1 MQNPTTPMLLL
12 VTAGC
17 AEIIVHRAAHVSARP
32 VRREGLHQVPRLVHF
47 VVRGKLPVIEVGSE
61 RHEARGAE
69 AIGHLLD
76 AGIEAPPFLDDQ
88 DSGAGTS
95 RGRDEIP
102 GRDGAITGE
111 FNGFSHA
118 RKDNRNSHR
127 CDSRVRRRRA
137 WPFQG
142 VGARIPRPR

>member
-1 MQNPTTPMLLL
+1 MAYRSVLMDVVAKHE
-12 VTAGC
+12 VT
-17 AEIIVHRAAHVSARP
+17 
-32 VRREGLHQVPRLVHF
+32 
-47 VVRGKLPVIEVGSE
+47 
-61 RHEARGAE
+61 E

-127 CDSRVRRRRA
+127 CDSRVPRRRA
-137 WPFQG
+137 WPFQCG
-142 VGARIPRPR
+142 CRGLALCSRA